1 VGAAPSQSAL
11 RPPGRADG
19 HGDRTT
25 RAGRS
30 ALWILDP
37 LTGLYNR
44 RFGERRL
51 DEEVSRAATT
61 GTPLLLVSL
70 DFDRFKTINDQHG
83 HAAGDAVLQEFS
95 RRLRRAIRASDVAI
109 RVGGD
114 EFLLILPECPTN
126 QLETVLSRLAAF
138 NLELAGGTVH
148 VSYSQGVAK
157 YQVGDTAKEMLER
170 ADGRLYAEKAKRFAP
185 SGTDVQYS

>member
-1 VGAAPSQSAL
+1 
-11 RPPGRADG
+11 
-19 HGDRTT
+19 
-25 RAGRS
+25 
-30 ALWILDP
+30 
-37 LTGLYNR
+37 
-44 RFGERRL
+44 
-51 DEEVSRAATT
+51 
-61 GTPLLLVSL
+61 
-70 DFDRFKTINDQHG
+70 
-83 HAAGDAVLQEFS
+83 
-95 RRLRRAIRASDVAI
+95 LRRAIRASDVAI